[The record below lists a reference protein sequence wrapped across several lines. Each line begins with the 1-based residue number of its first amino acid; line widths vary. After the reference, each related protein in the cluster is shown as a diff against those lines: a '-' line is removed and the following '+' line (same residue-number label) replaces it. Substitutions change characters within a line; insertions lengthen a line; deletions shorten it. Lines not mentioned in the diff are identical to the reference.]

1 MSESRKRRA
10 SWLVL
15 VSLLL
20 LPVLLGLRD
29 ALHRRLV
36 EHPLDDL
43 LRRGREDP
51 QDGREGRRD
60 PAQGRRAPQHAGHR
74 PGEDRCRQR
83 DREGTPGADQDAGGR
98 LGELERSFK
107 PLAPDRVDFDVFL
120 SYKSADQ
127 PAVEEIGHRLERE
140 GVRCWLDKWNLVP
153 GEPWQEA
160 IEDALRRSAA
170 CAVFLGA
177 DGIGPWEN
185 EEMRVALT
193 RRVAEGRTGPGG
205 RPGFRVIPILLPGAP
220 ADVEVPSF
228 LGRLTWVRFGSS
240 LDDEDAFHGLLRGI
254 RGMAPGAGPGVDPA
268 IESPYRG
275 LEVFDVN
282 HAPFFFGREVWIE
295 RLLQKIEESKRRF
308 LAIVGPS
315 GSGKSSLARAG
326 VLAALQKGRIP
337 GSGDWPQVICRP
349 GAEPLLNLAMAMNRE
364 RTGSDSYRSVR
375 DLARDLAKD
384 SGGLHVAVRL
394 ALREAPEG
402 SRLVLLIDQLEE
414 LFTHEVSEVERRA
427 FLDCLHHAAM
437 VTGGPTIVI
446 VTLRA
451 EFYGRLADHPIAEL
465 LSENQILLGPMT
477 PDELRQA
484 IEAPAF
490 RVGCELEPGLTHL
503 LLRDVE
509 GQPGRLPLL
518 QYALLELWKQ
528 RRSRRLTMDAY
539 QEVGGVAGALKRRA
553 EQVLSTFS
561 AEEKEVIC
569 RRLLLLLA
577 QPGEREGYSRRKAR
591 RDEILAGVG
600 NHDQVET
607 VLNKLADA
615 RLVVTESID
624 GELFVEIAHEALIK
638 EWPRLRD
645 WIGERREEIILRSEL
660 GEAAERW
667 ADRGRDSS
675 YLFAGARLAVV
686 EERSGEMGL
695 GALEQE
701 FLEASLA
708 AQQEEHRRE
717 LEQVEALRREQE
729 KRASEEKR
737 RRKLLVLAGIA
748 TILAAALGTRWFLAQ
763 HRVTVQEAL
772 ARAQKLSAQSGIV
785 LSSFPERSLLLAR
798 EAVRIAEEAGQPR
811 FPPSE
816 EALRRALAL
825 SWGYPLRQAGR
836 SWTAISGD
844 QQLLAT
850 VSTDGMVRLWNLNRL
865 SSANRPFARF
875 PGPRKSL
882 RELVISPGNRWL
894 AALYEDNDVNVWDLH
909 HLDGSLRPST
919 AHLTSQ
925 PVAVFHGGRTL
936 VFSPDGDWLAALSGK
951 EPIRIW
957 KPEAPREVR
966 WIGDGQKD
974 IQIADLGEAGWLA
987 IGYRGGALEI
997 WNVTK
1002 GSSRSLPPLKQM
1014 LLNDLAWHR
1023 TRSNGQWLI
1032 ASDLQGPMIVWD
1044 SQGKYSD
1051 RRRLEHCAAGNLLR
1065 GSQSLTI
1072 SPRSRWLAYSTGST
1086 LCVFDLRE
1094 PTQPPVLRV
1103 LDAQTAFRSDDSYMA
1118 VANENSVFIWD
1129 LSGQTPRSFRAFAR
1143 SGEYQD
1149 QPPALVFSP
1158 TGLQIAASTDR
1169 TLQVFR
1175 QDDTGID
1182 VFGLRPTHD
1191 GYLSIVGYSPNGR
1204 WLITNSFQDVPRVWD
1219 LSALASP
1226 SEPLELYPD
1235 LRTVRARASSSHG
1248 GRWFLSRSGLFD
1260 LDSPKPYL
1268 GFGHRI
1274 GVPFDAPLAISP
1286 DGEWIAEGGRETLVH
1301 RLKPE
1306 SLVTRSPAFQ
1316 LHNPESS
1323 IALAFNFNA
1332 TRLAVAT
1339 SRSIQIR
1346 DMKEPQRILDEFQ
1359 HDATTMMAFSPGSR
1373 WLAATGVGS
1382 RLWDLTHRVKRPFQ
1396 LDNPN
1401 EISHPAFLFDPS
1413 EQWLAV
1419 FSWSNATLNL
1429 YSLAGPIPKRVKSW
1443 NNITAAALPE
1453 YGLKLAIADGDGIAV
1468 VDLQNPGVKQDVFV
1482 GHLGSVRAL
1491 AFSPDHQ
1498 WLASTGEDGTVR
1510 LWSVAPEAPASSTG
1524 IILAEDRPGLDWLG
1538 FRSTYLFSANSFA
1551 PSVYRWDL
1559 RMSCLK
1565 ALACRVAGRKL
1576 SQEEWRAATGVD
1588 EPPPDTCSKPLP
1600 KQEAAECAD
1609 VVAPYGG

>member
-1 MSESRKRRA
+1 
-10 SWLVL
+10 L
-15 VSLLL
+15 
-20 LPVLLGLRD
+20 
-29 ALHRRLV
+29 
-36 EHPLDDL
+36 
-43 LRRGREDP
+43 
-51 QDGREGRRD
+51 
-60 PAQGRRAPQHAGHR
+60 
-74 PGEDRCRQR
+74 
-83 DREGTPGADQDAGGR
+83 T
-98 LGELERSFK
+98 
-107 PLAPDRVDFDVFL
+107 PDRVHFDVFL
-120 SYKSADQ
+120 SHKSADK
-127 PAVEEIGHRLERE
+127 PAVEEIARRLERE
-140 GVRCWLDKWNLVP
+140 GVRCWLDKWHLVP

-160 IEDALRRSAA
+160 IEDALGRCAT
-170 CAVFLGA
+170 CAVFLGPS
-177 DGIGPWEN
+177 GIGPWEN
-185 EEMRVALT
+185 EEMRAALE
-193 RRVAEGRTGPGG
+193 RRVTEGRTGPGG
-205 RPGFRVIPILLPGAP
+205 RPGFRVIPVVLPGAP
-220 ADVEVPSF
+220 ADVEVPRF
-228 LGRLTWVRFGSS
+228 LRRLTWVRFGSS

-337 GSGDWPQVICRP
+337 GSSDWPQVICRP

-364 RTGSDSYRSVR
+364 RAGSDSYRSVR

-427 FLDCLHHAAM
+427 FLDCLHHAAT

-539 QEVGGVAGALKRRA
+539 QEVGGVTGALKRRA

-695 GALEQE
+695 GAMERE
-701 FLEASLA
+701 FLGASLA
-708 AQQEEHRRE
+708 AQQEVYRRE
-717 LEQVEALRREQE
+717 LEQAEALRRERE
-729 KRASEEKR
+729 KRANEEKR

-763 HRVTVQEAL
+763 RRVTVQEAL

-785 LSSFPERSLLLAR
+785 LSSFPERGLLLAR
-798 EAVRIAEEAGQPR
+798 EAVCIAEEAGQPR

-909 HLDGSLRPST
+909 HLDGSSRPST

-936 VFSPDGDWLAALSGK
+936 AFSPDGDWLAALSGK

-966 WIGDGQKD
+966 WIGDRQKD

-1002 GSSRSLPPLKQM
+1002 GSSRSLPPLNQM
-1014 LLNDLAWHR
+1014 LLTDLAWHR
-1023 TRSNGQWLI
+1023 TRSNGQWLF

-1051 RRRLEHCAAGNLLR
+1051 LRRLEHCAAGDFLR
-1065 GSQSLTI
+1065 SRSSLTI
-1072 SPRSRWLAYSTGST
+1072 SPRSRWLAYEAGSI
-1086 LCVFDLRE
+1086 LCVFDLHE
-1094 PTQPPVLRV
+1094 P
-1103 LDAQTAFRSDDSYMA
+1103 DAPLVFRTSGAQGVTFRGDDSYMA
-1118 VANENSVFIWD
+1118 FANETGVQLLD
-1129 LSGQTPRSFRAFAR
+1129 LTGRTLKPFRATP
-1143 SGEYQD
+1143 GDYEGLQ
-1149 QPPALVFSP
+1149 QTLVFSP
-1158 TGLQIAASTDR
+1158 TGLQIAAFAGR
-1169 TLQVFR
+1169 TVQFLR
-1175 QDDTGID
+1175 QAGGYSF
-1182 VFGLRPTHD
+1182 VAWQPSHD
-1191 GYLSIVGYSPNGR
+1191 GYASIVGYSPNGR
-1204 WLITNSFQDVPRVWD
+1204 WLVTNSFQDVPRVWD
-1219 LSALASP
+1219 LSILPGP
-1226 SEPLELYPD
+1226 SEPLESGPAYRRPGPL
-1235 LRTVRARASSSHG
+1235 ASPSYG
-1248 GRWFLSRSGLFD
+1248 GRWFLSSRGLFD
-1260 LDSPKPYL
+1260 LDFPKPL
-1268 GFGHRI
+1268 RLDFGFGSSVRSLE
-1274 GVPFDAPLAISP
+1274 ASSALSR
-1286 DGEWIAEGGRETLVH
+1286 DGEWIAEGGRETLVS
-1301 RLKPE
+1301 RLEPGP
-1306 SLVTRSPAFQ
+1306 SATLSPVFT
-1316 LHNPESS
+1316 LHHPLDST
-1323 IALAFNFNA
+1323 ILAFNADA

-1339 SRSIQIR
+1339 SRSIEIR
-1346 DMKEPQRILDEFQ
+1346 EVKEPQELVDEFGET
-1359 HDATTMMAFSPGSR
+1359 ATTTMAFSPDDH
-1373 WLAATGVGS
+1373 WFAAAGDDL
-1382 RLWDLTHRVKRPFQ
+1382 RLWDLTHNLKGPVQ
-1396 LDNPN
+1396 LDNLGEKSRPD
-1401 EISHPAFLFDPS
+1401 FLFSARP
-1413 EQWLAV
+1413 ERWLAV
-1419 FSWSNATLNL
+1419 FSRRSTILHL
-1429 YSLAGPIPKRVKSW
+1429 YSLAGPMPERAKSW
-1443 NNITAAALPE
+1443 NKITAAAFSPD
-1453 YGLKLAIADGDGIAV
+1453 GRRLAIAGSDSIAI
-1468 VDLQNPGVKQDVFV
+1468 VDLQDLTAAPKIFA
-1482 GHLGSVRAL
+1482 GHLGNVRAL
-1491 AFSPDHQ
+1491 AFSPDRQ

-1565 ALACRVAGRKL
+1565 ALACRVVGRSL
-1576 SQEEWRAATGVD
+1576 TQEEWRAATGVD
-1588 EPPPDTCSKPLP
+1588 EAPPDTCSKPPP
-1600 KQEAAECAD
+1600 KQEATECAD
-1609 VVAPYGG
+1609 VLAPYGG